1 VISISRRLTLSLV
14 PLLLVS
20 VLLIVQGGVWLYDRA
35 QRDYLTQL
43 LQREADSMLGAL
55 SRGSDGLFL
64 DMDKVDP
71 DYRRPYSGRY
81 FVVQGQEKWRS
92 RSLWDHRL
100 PLPGDGLQT
109 ELLPGPGG
117 QELLVW
123 SGEYLKGGERLTISV
138 AIDYEPL
145 LVEFRRAS
153 WWLSGLG
160 VLVVLL
166 AAALQHWFLR
176 RSLGPLR
183 KVQGELAEWRSGER
197 LQLNEQVPEELA
209 PLVAEINHLGQQIES
224 VLERAR
230 NSAGD
235 LGHALKTPLA
245 VIESRLESLSGQLPQ
260 SDWQELQAQVQS
272 IRAQLE
278 RTLQRARLAP
288 DQARGQRFAP
298 GADLTALVQTLESL
312 YPNGPQIQ
320 LQGELSGSW
329 PFDREDL
336 LELLGNLLDNAC
348 KWARAEVRVAWHLR
362 ADQLDLE
369 VADDGPG
376 IAPAECD
383 QVLGRGA
390 RLDQQAPG
398 HGLGLA
404 IVRDM
409 VATYQGTLALEQA
422 PEGGLLVRISLPLQ
436 RRRGSA

>member
-1 VISISRRLTLSLV
+1 MMSISRRLTLSLV
-14 PLLLVS
+14 PLLLIS
-20 VLLIVQGGVWLYDRA
+20 LLLVVQGSVWLYDRA
-35 QRDYLTQL
+35 QRNYLTLL
-43 LQREADSMLGAL
+43 LQRETDSLLAAL
-55 SRGSDGLFL
+55 TVGSDGLYL

-81 FVVQGQEKWRS
+81 FVVQGNEKWRS
-92 RSLWDHRL
+92 RSLWDQRL
-100 PLPGDGLQT
+100 PLPGDGLQSD
-109 ELLPGPGG
+109 LLPGPSG

-123 SGEYLKGGERLTISV
+123 SGEYLKSGERLTISV
-138 AIDYEPL
+138 AIDYQPL
-145 LVEFRRAS
+145 LGEFRRAS

-166 AAALQHWFLR
+166 AAGVQHWLLR
-176 RSLGPLR
+176 RSLRPLQSAQR
-183 KVQGELAEWRSGER
+183 ELAEWRSGER

-209 PLVAEINHLGQQIES
+209 PLVSEINHLGQQIEAL
-224 VLERAR
+224 LERAR

-245 VIESRLESLSGQLPQ
+245 VIESRLDSLAAQLPAQ
-260 SDWQELQAQVQS
+260 QRDELQTQVQAM
-272 IRAQLE
+272 RTQLE

-288 DQARGQRFAP
+288 DQPRGQRFAP
-298 GADLTALVQTLESL
+298 DTDLTALVQTLQRL
-312 YPNGPQIQ
+312 YPGGPQIS
-320 LQGELSGSW
+320 LDGELSASW

-348 KWARAEVRVAWHLR
+348 KWARAQVRVGW
-362 ADQLDLE
+362 QLGAAQLTLE

-376 IAPAECD
+376 IDPTARD

-390 RLDQQAPG
+390 RLDQQTPG

-409 VATYQGTLALEQA
+409 VATYQGSLALEQA
-422 PEGGLLVRISLPLQ
+422 PEGGLLVRISLPRQ
-436 RRRGSA
+436 RRRGLD